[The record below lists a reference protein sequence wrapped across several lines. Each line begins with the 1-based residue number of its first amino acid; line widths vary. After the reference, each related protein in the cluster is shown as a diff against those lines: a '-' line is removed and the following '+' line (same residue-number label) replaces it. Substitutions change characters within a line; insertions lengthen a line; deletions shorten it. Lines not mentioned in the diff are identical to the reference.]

1 MFKKNTFLFF
11 LVVILFSCSKKEI
24 KQPNIVLI
32 MADDMGYECIGAN
45 GSTQYRTPNID
56 QLGKEGVQFKHC
68 YSQPLCTPSRVKIM
82 TGKYNFRNYE
92 DFGYL
97 NPNQQTFANLLHR
110 AGYKTCIAGKWQL
123 NGLNRG
129 NPNNQDIDRPHH
141 FGFDEYC
148 LWQLNHRRKDG
159 ERYADPLITQN
170 GKDLPRNENS
180 YGPQIFAD
188 YVCNFIDRKAGN
200 PFFVYYPMV
209 LVHDPFVPT
218 PDSPEWNEPWRQEIN
233 DTTYFPDMVAF
244 ADKIVGQIESKLKE
258 KGVWENTLFI
268 FIADNGT
275 NKSIVSKTN
284 YGVVNG
290 GKGLSINTGNHVP
303 MFVSWPEKIKKD
315 TVINALISLADFLPA
330 LCDAAGIDSTE
341 YKTDGKS
348 FLPLLTGETTKTQN
362 EVFIHYSP
370 RWGRFKSNRW
380 VMNGKYKLYRDGRFY
395 NTAND
400 TLEQT
405 LLTNLTKQELKIK
418 QRFQKI
424 IDEKE
429 NEIAFS
435 LNDTTF
441 NVTY

>member
-32 MADDMGYECIGAN
+32 MADDMGYECISAN